1 VKGLLKQIGR
11 ALLGILTDL
20 LVEGRRQGRWS
31 TDGSYEP
38 PPPPRTMEKR

>member
-20 LVEGRRQGRWS
+20 LVEGRRAGKWS
-31 TDGSYEP
+31 KDGSYEP
-38 PPPPRTMEKR
+38 PALPRTMEKR